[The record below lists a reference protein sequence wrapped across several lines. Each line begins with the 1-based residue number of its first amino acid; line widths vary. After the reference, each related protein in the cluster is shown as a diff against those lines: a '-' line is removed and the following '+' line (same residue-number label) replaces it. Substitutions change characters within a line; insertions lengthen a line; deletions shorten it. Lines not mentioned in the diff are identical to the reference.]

1 LLTLFFPKWQ
11 APILAKDKTI
21 ERKLEEEKIE
31 VKARKALVREKRLK
45 ADKDR
50 APIDSYSLSH
60 EKLLKKIS
68 TRGGKPSFDLGC
80 AQ

>member
-1 LLTLFFPKWQ
+1 
-11 APILAKDKTI
+11 LAKDKTI

-50 APIDSYSLSH
+50 VPIDSYSLSH

-68 TRGGKPSFDLGC
+68 TRGGGTSLIDC
-80 AQ
+80 VV